1 MGACDDDVPKTATA
15 ADVDPTT
22 DNEDADGV
30 RHVIDEISKDAFGK
44 VHVMPSKKA
53 RESISERR
61 AYATPAR
68 GDSEGDTRVCNVEEK
83 MCTVPGRV

>member
-1 MGACDDDVPKTATA
+1 MGACDDDAPKTDTA
-15 ADVDPTT
+15 ADVGPTT
-22 DNEDADGV
+22 DDGV
-30 RHVIDEISKDAFGK
+30 RHVTDEVSKDVFGK
-44 VHVMPSKKA
+44 VHMTPSKKA

-61 AYATPAR
+61 AYATPTR